1 MAEET
6 KEEVTYTPRFVERLL
21 KSYLD
26 IVSTLEG
33 KGQEIIEA
41 APAQS
46 RDFLEKSDSFVRE
59 IHARTKVDGKGKARD
74 LEDLHCA
81 ILDLEKHLPTMH
93 RDDQELIIRYHIRQD
108 LTLEELAAERRVASK
123 GSMQKRIYRA
133 VSRLA
138 RKMENG

>member
-1 MAEET
+1 LAKET
-6 KEEVTYTPRFVERLL
+6 QDEVIYTPRFVERLL

-41 APAQS
+41 PPVQS
-46 RDFLEKSDSFVRE
+46 RDFLEQSSSFVRE
-59 IHARTKVDGKGKARD
+59 IHARSKIDGKGKARQI
-74 LEDLHCA
+74 EDLHCA
-81 ILDLEKHLPTMH
+81 ILDLEKHLPTLH
-93 RDDQELIIRYHIRQD
+93 KDDQELIIRYHIRQD